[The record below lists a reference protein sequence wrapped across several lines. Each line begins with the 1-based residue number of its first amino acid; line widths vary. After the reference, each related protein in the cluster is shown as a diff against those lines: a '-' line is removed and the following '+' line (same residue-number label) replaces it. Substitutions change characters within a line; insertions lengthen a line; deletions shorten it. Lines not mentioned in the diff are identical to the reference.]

1 MNRNLKIY
9 EHEAE
14 RSHGQEAIVASVWT
28 LLFVVMV
35 GASFLGGQSK
45 PVETAHITPA
55 PFGTAS
61 H

>member
-14 RSHGQEAIVASVWT
+14 RSHVQEAIVASIWT
-28 LLFVVMV
+28 FLLVAMFA
-35 GASFLGGQSK
+35 ASLLGEQQSK
-45 PVETAHITPA
+45 PIETAHITA
-55 PFGTAS
+55 ASGSAS